1 MRHAL
6 YLPPFGRF
14 ADPAVVLDLARA
26 AEAGGWD
33 GLFLWDHIA
42 RPHEPERAVVAD
54 PWILLAAVATAT
66 ERIRLGPMV
75 TPLARRRPQ
84 KVARESVTLD
94 RLSGGRLVLGVGL
107 GVNAGG
113 ELTRFGELE
122 DNKARAAV
130 YDEALG
136 LLRDLWSGEEV
147 DHHGEHFTVDHV
159 TFLPRA
165 VQEPHIPLWG
175 AAWGGGARKPV
186 RRAARLD
193 GLFPVNTT
201 LEQLGPMLEV
211 VAEERGGLD
220 GYDVMF
226 EADAGVVLDLD
237 ALAGLGVTWTSRS
250 IDDAGDPAGV
260 IADVAQGPLGPLAG

>member
-42 RPHEPERAVVAD
+42 RPHEPQRTVVGD
-54 PWILLAAVATAT
+54 PWILLAAVATVT
-66 ERIRLGPMV
+66 SRIRLGPMV

-113 ELTRFGELE
+113 ELTRFGEL
-122 DNKARAAV
+122 DDDKARAAV

-136 LLRDLWSGEEV
+136 LLKDLWSGEEV
-147 DHHGEHFTVDHV
+147 DHRGEHFTVDHV

-175 AAWGGGARKPV
+175 AAWGGGPLKPV

-201 LEQLGPMLEV
+201 IDQLGPMLEI
-211 VAEERGGLD
+211 VAAERGGLD

-226 EADAGVVLDLD
+226 EAEAGVALDLD
-237 ALAGLGVTWTSRS
+237 AMAALGVTWVARS
-250 IDDAGDPAGV
+250 IDDARDPAEI
-260 IADVAQGPLGPLAG
+260 IAAVEAGPAGPLAG